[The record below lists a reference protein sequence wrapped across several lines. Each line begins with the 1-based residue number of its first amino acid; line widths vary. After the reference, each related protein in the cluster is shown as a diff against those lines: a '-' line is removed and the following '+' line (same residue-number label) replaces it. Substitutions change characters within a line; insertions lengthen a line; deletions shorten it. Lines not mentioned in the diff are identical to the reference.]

1 MLYEK
6 SRVLN
11 SASVGSAK
19 MAECTLSDHGG
30 VSNLLRW
37 TKQKAFIDI
46 FISSGILA
54 AAQHQFPPR
63 RPQDLFVPLTSSA
76 LSDRRGQGPNKTPTF
91 SKSLFTV
98 SIVMLITSKVR
109 SYAWRSSRQTKAQY
123 LPLHFLFSLL
133 MKNDIQP
140 DVPSKLRIHL

>member
-1 MLYEK
+1 MLYEE
-6 SRVLN
+6 SRALN

-19 MAECTLSDHGG
+19 MAECTLSEHGA

-46 FISSGILA
+46 SILSGILA
-54 AAQHQFPPR
+54 AAPHQFPPR
-63 RPQDLFVPLTSSA
+63 RPRDLFAPLTSST
-76 LSDRRGQGPNKTPTF
+76 LSDRQGQGPNKMPTF

-98 SIVMLITSKVR
+98 SIVMLITSKAR
-109 SYAWRSSRQTKAQY
+109 SHAWRSFRQTKAQD
-123 LPLHFLFSLL
+123 LPLRFLFSLL